1 MPAVRRLVALF
12 AFVLV
17 VAACS
22 SGHSKSAST
31 TTTTTTTSP
40 TAPQDGTLFTGS
52 DDDFYVVPSPLPPG
66 HPGDVIRVQQL
77 SLPDVHDATVYRV
90 MYHSQS
96 LHGDD
101 IAVTGLISVPTAPA
115 PPGGR
120 NIVSWAHGT
129 TGLADECAPSKK
141 PDVTSVGALAQPFF
155 DEGDIVVAT
164 DYEGLGTPGVHPYIV
179 GESEARG
186 VIDIVRAARHLSFA
200 QAGDRF
206 VVWGHSQG
214 GHAALFAN
222 QIASTWAPELHL
234 LGTEAGAPATE
245 LPLLG
250 ALLRNAPDE
259 SLLLMVA
266 DGFHAAYPDVDLH
279 AVLTDKAL
287 SLLPVVEHGCG
298 ITHDELH
305 VPYDQLVKADPAT
318 TEPFASLLQQNDPG
332 HVRSDS
338 PLFIV
343 HGGADELIPPVTSQ
357 LLFNRLCSLGQV
369 VTRTVYD
376 GQTHAG
382 VVPVAFED
390 IKQWIDDRFAGK
402 PAPSGC
408 PPPGAPTTQTSS

>member
-279 AVLTDKAL
+279 AV
-287 SLLPVVEHGCG
+287 P
-298 ITHDELH
+298 
-305 VPYDQLVKADPAT
+305 
-318 TEPFASLLQQNDPG
+318 
-332 HVRSDS
+332 
-338 PLFIV
+338 
-343 HGGADELIPPVTSQ
+343 
-357 LLFNRLCSLGQV
+357 
-369 VTRTVYD
+369 TR
-376 GQTHAG
+376 
-382 VVPVAFED
+382 
-390 IKQWIDDRFAGK
+390 R
-402 PAPSGC
+402 
-408 PPPGAPTTQTSS
+408 